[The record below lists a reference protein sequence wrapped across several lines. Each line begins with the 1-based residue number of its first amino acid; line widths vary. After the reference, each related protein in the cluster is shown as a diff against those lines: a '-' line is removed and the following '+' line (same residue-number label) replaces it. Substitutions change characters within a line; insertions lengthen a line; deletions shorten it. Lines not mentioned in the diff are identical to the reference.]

1 MSQTEPKF
9 MGKRISV
16 LRSKEDIVVTIT
28 QQIERWQMSLL
39 MTWLAAWTFCGGVF
53 ITYLIKALN
62 FDERMFFVICTGLW
76 AFFMIRLT
84 KVFLWRRSGREIIR
98 ISAGKLT
105 LINAYWSKGK
115 TEEFKLNSVFKLG
128 LIKKD
133 PSNFFVFLDDSFW
146 IIGGERVGFSYG
158 GEKIRLG
165 KQLELRDAENLVRIL
180 ESAIREFSKREK
192 A

>member
-16 LRSKEDIVVTIT
+16 LRSKDDIVVTIT

-39 MTWLAAWTFCGGVF
+39 ISWLLAWTFCGGVF
-53 ITYLIKALN
+53 IAYMIKASV
-62 FDERMFFVICTGLW
+62 FEERIFFVICTSLW

-84 KVFLWRRSGREIIR
+84 KVFLWRKGGREIIR
-98 ISAGKLT
+98 ISAGT
-105 LINAYWSKGK
+105 LSLYNAYWSKGK
-115 TEEFKLNSVFKLG
+115 SEDFKLKSVFKLG
-128 LIKKD
+128 LIKRD
-133 PSNFFVFLDDSFW
+133 PSNFFAFLDDSFW

-158 GEKIRLG
+158 GEKVRLG
-165 KQLELRDAENLVRIL
+165 KQLDLREAENLVRIL
-180 ESAIREFSKREK
+180 DSAIREFSKREK

>member
-16 LRSKEDIVVTIT
+16 LRSKDDIVVTIT

-39 MTWLAAWTFCGGVF
+39 ISWLLAWTFCGGVF
-53 ITYLIKALN
+53 ITYMIKASV
-62 FDERMFFVICTGLW
+62 FEERIFFVICTGLW

-84 KVFLWRRSGREIIR
+84 KVFLWRKGGREIIR
-98 ISAGKLT
+98 ISAGT
-105 LINAYWSKGK
+105 LSLYNAYWSKGK
-115 TEEFKLNSVFKLG
+115 PEDFKLNSVFKLG
-128 LIKKD
+128 LIKRD
-133 PSNFFVFLDDSFW
+133 PSNFFAFLDDSFW

-158 GEKIRLG
+158 GEKVRLG
-165 KQLELRDAENLVRIL
+165 KQLDLREAENLVRIL
-180 ESAIREFSKREK
+180 DSAIREFSKREK